1 MDAVTVIGSLAAI
14 CSTTSFAPQA
24 SKIVKSRDTDA
35 ISKRMYVVTVIGFA
49 LWLLYGLLKAE
60 WPLIV
65 ANSICLALSAF
76 ILIMKI
82 LPPAKKHCGSQGY
95 PTRSFDIG

>member
-1 MDAVTVIGSLAAI
+1 MDAIIVIGSLAAV
-14 CSTTSFAPQA
+14 CSTASFAPQA
-24 SKIVKSRDTDA
+24 WKIVKSRDTDA

-49 LWLLYGLLKAE
+49 LWLFYGLMKAE

-65 ANSICLALSAF
+65 ANSICLALSTF

-82 LPPAKKHCGSQGY
+82 LPPAKKAAVAKLIR
-95 PTRSFDIG
+95 PNV